1 MINGMTRGFFL
12 SLCVAVLLSPALRAE
27 DFFADLTAAVEAEFT
42 AAAQNNESSLCIVE
56 GARLLQT
63 KANIREALYLMQQ
76 AYCAQLPL
84 AENDEMRQALQEQ
97 FRRDVAVLRSRNM
110 WSAGGGKPE
119 ETAAD
124 TPLTELPDE
133 FDNEACIK
141 FIEERRAE
149 LRAHQAAVREQ
160 LAAKGDADLL
170 HRFDAAERAWE
181 KYAEEGGMLYFCP
194 IPGEAGNH
202 TPRHAFF
209 GITLPLYA
217 HHERFLEK
225 LAAMRK

>member
-1 MINGMTRGFFL
+1 MTRGFFL

-42 AAAQNNESSLCIVE
+42 AAAQDNESSLCIVE
-56 GARLLQT
+56 GERLLQA
-63 KANIREALYLMQQ
+63 KANIREALHLMQQ
-76 AYCAQLPL
+76 AYRAQLPL

-97 FRRDVAVLRSRNM
+97 FRRDVAVLRSLNM

-119 ETAAD
+119 ETDAD
-124 TPLTELPDE
+124 APQTELPDE
-133 FDNEACIK
+133 FDNEACRK
-141 FIEERRAE
+141 FIEDSRAE
-149 LRAHQAAVREQ
+149 LRAHQTAVREQ

-225 LAAMRK
+225 LAGAQQ

>member
-1 MINGMTRGFFL
+1 MKRGVFL
-12 SLCVAVLLSPALRAE
+12 TLSAALLLSPALRAE

-56 GARLLQT
+56 GERLLQT
-63 KANIREALYLMQQ
+63 KANIREALHLMQQ
-76 AYCAQLPL
+76 ACRAQLPL

-119 ETAAD
+119 ETDAD
-124 TPLTELPDE
+124 TPQTELPDE
-133 FDNEACIK
+133 FDNEACSK
-141 FIEERRAE
+141 FIEDRRAE

-181 KYAEEGGMLYFCP
+181 TYAEEGGMLYFCP

-209 GITLPLYA
+209 VITLPLYA

-225 LAAMRK
+225 LAATQK